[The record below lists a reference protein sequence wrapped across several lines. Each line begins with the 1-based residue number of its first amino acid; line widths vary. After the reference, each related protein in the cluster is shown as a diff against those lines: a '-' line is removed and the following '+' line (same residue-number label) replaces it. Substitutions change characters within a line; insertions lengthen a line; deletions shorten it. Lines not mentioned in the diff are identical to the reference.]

1 MPEDPTEKS
10 GPTKPARPTADPLPG
25 GAEVVREIVPATANV
40 AASDAASAESGPTP
54 ASAAASA
61 QAAPAP
67 IPVSLTVPEPTVPA
81 MATIRLEKKHPL
93 AIRWMHWVNF
103 PVLFTMIWS
112 GLLIYWN
119 DSDNAY
125 QHPHAVYRVGL
136 GSLTLVRMFPPWFWK
151 AINAPYRVTEGL
163 GYHFFFMWIFAINGI
178 LYVTYLLISGEWR
191 LLVPER
197 RSIRDAIQVTLVD
210 LHLRKGLP
218 PQKKYNGAQRIAYS
232 AVILMG
238 LGSLVTGLSI
248 YKPTQVHWITSLL
261 GGYEMAR
268 WEHFWLTMGF
278 CAFFV
283 VHVVQVVLAG
293 WNNFRSMVS
302 GYEIVPAAKAS
313 LEEERRV
320 G

>member
-1 MPEDPTEKS
+1 
-10 GPTKPARPTADPLPG
+10 
-25 GAEVVREIVPATANV
+25 
-40 AASDAASAESGPTP
+40 
-54 ASAAASA
+54 
-61 QAAPAP
+61 
-67 IPVSLTVPEPTVPA
+67 
-81 MATIRLEKKHPL
+81 
-93 AIRWMHWVNF
+93 MHWVNF

-125 QHPHAVYRVGL
+125 QHPHAVYRVGV
-136 GSLTLVRMFPPWFWK
+136 GSLTLVRLFPPWFWK

-163 GYHFFFMWIFAINGI
+163 GYHFFFMWLFAVNGI
-178 LYVTYLLISGEWR
+178 LYVAYLLVSGEWR

-197 RSIRDAIQVTLVD
+197 RSIKDAIQVTLVD

-293 WNNFRSMVS
+293 WNNFRAMVS
-302 GYEIVPAAKAS
+302 GYEIVPAAKAT
-313 LEEERRV
+313 LEEERSAR
-320 G
+320 